1 VEPGYRGG
9 VRVGTLLLANAF
21 LLAAMVVAF
30 RASRRPAGT
39 TDRPD
44 PASTRPGR
52 RLLAAA
58 LVCFAA
64 HLVVLGVEG
73 V

>member
-1 VEPGYRGG
+1 M
-9 VRVGTLLLANAF
+9 RVGTLLLANAF
-21 LLAAMVVAF
+21 LLAAMVVAY
-30 RASRRPAGT
+30 RASRRPAGAAT
-39 TDRPD
+39 RPD
-44 PASTRPGR
+44 PTSTRTGR

-73 V
+73 L